1 MTHSLRSCC
10 SLHVHLLDVS
20 AIFVFNS
27 FYGAAVNVTALR
39 YMPMWGV
46 EESQAPDGS
55 RVIQYK
61 GSDYQLLS
69 AVADGLNFTFRVLP
83 SQSSAEVRK
92 KEKKKLSCVSSK
104 FKLVF

>member
-1 MTHSLRSCC
+1 M
-10 SLHVHLLDVS
+10 
-20 AIFVFNS
+20 
-27 FYGAAVNVTALR
+27 NVTALR

-83 SQSSAEVRK
+83 SQSWAEVRK
-92 KEKKKLSCVSSK
+92 KEKKTVLRLKQIQASLLKLSHIL
-104 FKLVF
+104 FFR